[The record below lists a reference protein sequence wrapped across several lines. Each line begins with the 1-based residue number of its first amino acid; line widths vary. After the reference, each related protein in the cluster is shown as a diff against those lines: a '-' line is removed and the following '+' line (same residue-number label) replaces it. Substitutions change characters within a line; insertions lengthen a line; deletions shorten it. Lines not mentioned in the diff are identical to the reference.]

1 VGSAEVPGSFRKLL
15 VGSIGALSLVGLGSV
30 SVGAHSDTLVE
41 FDSMTPVTG
50 AAVGTV
56 NDRGITGG
64 GLAWVIR
71 SGRGEVDAS
80 GDVDVRVKGLV
91 IPAAPLNGTNPVPF
105 FGATV
110 SCLTPGGT
118 VNVSTGLFPASSEGD
133 AKIDGHVNLPATCND
148 PEVFVVSPGGAWF
161 AMSNGEE

>member
-1 VGSAEVPGSFRKLL
+1 MRSFRTFL
-15 VGSIGALSLVGLGSV
+15 VGVVGALSLVGLGSV
-30 SVGAHSDTLVE
+30 SVGAHSDTLLE

-50 AAVGTV
+50 AAVGAV
-56 NDRGITGG
+56 NDRGLTGG
-64 GLAWVIR
+64 GLPWVIR

-91 IPAAPLNGTNPVPF
+91 IPVAPLNGTNPVPF
-105 FGATV
+105 FRATV

-133 AKIDGHVNLPATCND
+133 AKIDGHVTLPATCNH

-161 AMSNGEE
+161 AMSNGSDD